1 MARLISVITVNRND
15 AAGLRAT
22 AQSVATQARLPNE
35 WLVVDG
41 GSTDGSLEVIRHFE
55 RWITFWSSAPDRGVY
70 DAMNQGLRRAR
81 GRYVIFMNGGDAF
94 ARPDSLARIAGV
106 LESCPDVD
114 LLFGGTILALPS
126 GRRIYRPPH
135 PAARLPYGLP
145 AYHQATAIRRTA
157 HLMAPYDL
165 ALPISAEYGSIA
177 TLISRGATSV
187 RFDQPIAIR
196 ACHRDSLSER
206 ETLQRFADFVAVQRQ
221 VLGLSPLALAG
232 HLARLAAVHL
242 AYRMAR
248 DARAPAHGNGEEY
261 LLHNMLRRFINE
273 EDGSAAGLDLK

>member
-15 AAGLRAT
+15 APGLRAT
-22 AQSVATQARLPNE
+22 ARSVVAQARPPDE

-41 GSTDGSLEVIRHFE
+41 GSTDGSLEVIRQFE
-55 RWITFWSSAPDRGVY
+55 RWIDFWSSAPDRGVY

-94 ARPDSLARIAGV
+94 ARPDSLARIALA
-106 LESCPDVD
+106 LEPSPEVD

-135 PAARLPYGLP
+135 PAVRLPYGLP

-177 TLISRGATSV
+177 TLISRGATSI
-187 RFDQPIAIR
+187 RLDQPIAIR

-206 ETLQRFADFVAVQRQ
+206 ATLRRFGDFMAVQRQ
-221 VLGLSPLALAG
+221 VLGLPLMAVAG
-232 HLARLAAVHL
+232 HLARLAVIGL

-248 DARAPAHGNGEEY
+248 DARVLRGAGE
-261 LLHNMLRRFINE
+261 RASF
-273 EDGSAAGLDLK
+273 SAISNL

>member
-1 MARLISVITVNRND
+1 MPRLLSVITVTRND

-22 AQSVATQARLPNE
+22 AQSLVAQVRPPDE

-41 GSTDGSLEVIRHFE
+41 GSTDDSLQVIRCFE
-55 RWITFWSSAPDRGVY
+55 RWIESWSSAPDRGVY

-94 ARPDSLARIAGV
+94 ARPDSLARIARA
-106 LESCPDVD
+106 LASHPEVD

-126 GRRIYRPPH
+126 GQRIYRPPH
-135 PAARLPYGLP
+135 GAARLPYGLP
-145 AYHQATAIRRTA
+145 AYHQATAIRRTV

-165 ALPISAEYGSIA
+165 TLPISAEYGSIA

-187 RFDQPIAIR
+187 RLDQPIAVR

-206 ETLQRFADFVAVQRQ
+206 ATLRRFADFVAVQRQ
-221 VLGLSPLALAG
+221 VLGLSAVAVTG
-232 HLARLAAVHL
+232 HLARLAAIHL
-242 AYRMAR
+242 AYRVAR
-248 DARAPAHGNGEEY
+248 DGRIPARSHKGASSSLY
-261 LLHNMLRRFINE
+261 Q
-273 EDGSAAGLDLK
+273 DLSKIY